1 MNNSHLVASGPVMAL
16 TAYNTAFQQHGIP
29 YGFAFVLALDWLT
42 DRICTCFNVCGDMVI
57 ASLVSSGLDEEDQEE
72 FMKQI
77 ENVGE
82 GNGDHDIEIAKANI
96 RASIKASMLSA

>member
-1 MNNSHLVASGPVMAL
+1 MAL

-42 DRICTCFNVCGDMVI
+42 DRISTCFNVCGDMGI
-57 ASLVSSGLDEEDQEE
+57 ASLVSSGLDAEEQEE

-77 ENVGE
+77 DNIGQ
-82 GNGDHDIEIAKANI
+82 GSSDDIEIAKANI
-96 RASIKASMLSA
+96 RASMKASMLSA